1 MTGAT
6 FVFHPELSQQ
16 FFSAFFASAKMIAF
30 IARHH
35 HPLLG
40 NLEGHKFR
48 SHLLSDWIFL
58 FAGNRPARVKV
69 KQVDCCCCSKL
80 LSLTFG
86 RLHVLKALFRECFR
100 NVKTLWS

>member
-16 FFSAFFASAKMIAF
+16 FFFAFFASAKMIAF
-30 IARHH
+30 IVRHH
-35 HPLLG
+35 HPFLG

-48 SHLLSDWIFL
+48 FHLLSGWIFL
-58 FAGNRPARVKV
+58 FAGNRLARVGV
-69 KQVDCCCCSKL
+69 EQVDCCCCSKL

-100 NVKTLWS
+100 NVETLWS